1 MASPSPAAAAIAA
14 ALAKIAD
21 DQLPILRAIWDS
33 AVADLSRYGRL
44 TYTSHDELQRCIL
57 SERMLIPT
65 GFVDLTTWTPVSMIY
80 DHLLAWSDIDQRK
93 ALLQRIVNAALPAGS
108 HQPTILTLLEA
119 YQHWAKTAVWEE
131 LHPNL
136 NKRMKQ
142 FIRQRGWLYC
152 PALPPPTLVVAP
164 PPSAP
169 SAPPAPVAEPV
180 EPVAPVEEPE
190 EEEHWPI
197 EPMAEPIVAP

>member
-1 MASPSPAAAAIAA
+1 MPPHSPTAAAIAA

-21 DQLPILRAIWDS
+21 GQLPILRGIWDS

-57 SERMLIPT
+57 SQRIHIPT
-65 GFVDLTTWTPVSMIY
+65 GYVDLATWSPVSMIY
-80 DHLLAWSDIDQRK
+80 NYLLECSDIDQRK
-93 ALLQRIVNAALPAGS
+93 ALLQRIVDAALPAGTHRPS
-108 HQPTILTLLEA
+108 ILTLLEA
-119 YQHWAKTAVWEE
+119 YQHWAKTAVWES
-131 LHPNL
+131 PRMDL

-142 FIRQRGWLYC
+142 FVRQWAWLYC
-152 PALPPPTLVVAP
+152 PALPPPALVVVP
-164 PPSAP
+164 VPP
-169 SAPPAPVAEPV
+169 SAPPAPVPEPVAEPV
-180 EPVAPVEEPE
+180 AEPQ